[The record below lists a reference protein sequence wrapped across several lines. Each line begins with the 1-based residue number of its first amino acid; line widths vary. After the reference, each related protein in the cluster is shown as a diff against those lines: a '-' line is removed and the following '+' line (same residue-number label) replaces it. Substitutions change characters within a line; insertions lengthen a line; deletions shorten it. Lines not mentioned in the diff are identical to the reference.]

1 MLSLGARSPCRAAPR
16 RGPCHRVQGRAA
28 NPMPLRNPL
37 HDTDTDTGT
46 GYIALGGRAGRSVA
60 WNIAPAP
67 PKKQQGVAVAS

>member
-28 NPMPLRNPL
+28 NPMPPLRNPP

-46 GYIALGGRAGRSVA
+46 GYIALGGRAGRSVEHRTGT
-60 WNIAPAP
+60 P
-67 PKKQQGVAVAS
+67 QRSSGEFAVAS